1 MKERSKVRVMVY
13 AILLIVCTLVSSISV
28 SATAS
33 GTDKTAVLDMDNV
46 LDKVEKNF
54 VEETAEKL
62 NIYNIYVIIERNK
75 KSRSQKEIEEQAKK
89 YYNFVTGSGS
99 GNNIVIVFSFLDE
112 SKHGFYCVYYED
124 ENIKDLSKFIEK
136 SNNEYKTEAGLVIS
150 SVENITSY
158 LSDLEREVYA
168 NVTDE
173 TNKNFFM
180 YTYYGLIIVLI
191 IYSLIILYLCDR
203 INNLKKEKEDQTANG
218 QNQKDE
224 VIKNLR
230 EKLEELQDWKLLA
243 VKIYPDLEIKIIAKK
258 ACKQGELFSKK
269 YSSIST
275 IEEYAEMFKEYDN
288 MSLAEKSYVT
298 INMEAAM
305 NTFDALARE
314 KAERMNES
322 IMKIIELPA
331 NSRNYKRFEALR
343 ASLDDLPDVVKAK
356 INNRSKSCFYKK
368 WFEARKDYAAEHGSL
383 D

>member
-1 MKERSKVRVMVY
+1 MKQRRDIKVRVMVY

-89 YYNFVTGSGS
+89 YYDFVPGS
-99 GNNIVIVFSFLDE
+99 NNIVIVFSFLDE

-136 SNNEYKTEAGLVIS
+136 ANKEYRTEAGLVIS
-150 SVENITSY
+150 SVENINSY
-158 LSDLEREVYA
+158 LSDLEREVYDD
-168 NVTDE
+168 VTDE
-173 TNKNFFM
+173 TNKNLSI

-191 IYSLIILYLCDR
+191 IYSLIILYLCDE
-203 INNLKKEKEDQTANG
+203 INDLKKKKEDQIANG

-224 VIKNLR
+224 VIKNLS

-243 VKIYPDLEIKIIAKK
+243 VKIYPDLEIKMIAEK

-298 INMEAAM
+298 INMEEAM

-314 KAERMNES
+314 KAERMNEL
-322 IMKIIELPA
+322 IEQMSALPA
-331 NSRNYKRFEALR
+331 DSKHYKRLDALKK
-343 ASLDDLPDVVKAK
+343 SLDDLPVRVKLK
-356 INNRSKSCFYKK
+356 INNRERTEFYKK
-368 WFEARKDYAAEHGSL
+368 WFEARKDYAAEHGCL